1 MRAKAI
7 VKICIC
13 GTIALVLASVLVSLL
28 AIPRVQDWK
37 IGDLSL
43 HWIDDHGGDEGYT
56 VGEASVSGEV
66 RELDVSWLSGSVTV
80 ELTDGDAVTLRE
92 EPQPESSDARMRWK
106 LQDGKLTVYSQKSGL
121 TIPTRA
127 KQLTIGIPAGRAG
140 KLQKLSLD
148 LSAASASLPALTL
161 RELELDSVSGSVTL
175 TGGSYENLDF
185 DSTSGDLTV
194 TDAAVGELSAD
205 TTSGSLTLDGAF
217 ETIDFDTTS
226 GALHLTTSILPQDIS
241 CDTVSGGVTLTL
253 PENGGFSAT
262 LDSVSGDLTVD
273 GFAGSLHRDT
283 FVYGQG
289 GPAYEFDSVSGDV
302 HIRCA

>member
-1 MRAKAI
+1 MKAKAI

-28 AIPRVQDWK
+28 AIPRVLDWK

-106 LQDGKLTVYSQKSGL
+106 LKDGKLTVYSQKSGL

-127 KQLTIGIPAGRAG
+127 KQLTVGIPASRAA
-140 KLQKLSLD
+140 KLQKLSL
-148 LSAASASLPALTL
+148 
-161 RELELDSVSGSVTL
+161 
-175 TGGSYENLDF
+175 
-185 DSTSGDLTV
+185 
-194 TDAAVGELSAD
+194 GELSAD

-241 CDTVSGGVTLTL
+241 CDTVSGGVMLTL

-273 GFAGSLHRDT
+273 GFAGSLHRDE

>member
-1 MRAKAI
+1 MKAKAI

-28 AIPRVQDWK
+28 AIPRVLDWK

-43 HWIDDHGGDEGYT
+43 HWIDDHGSDEGYT

-80 ELTDGDAVTLRE
+80 ELTDGDVVTLRE

-106 LQDGKLTVYSQKSGL
+106 LKDGKLTVYSQKSGL

-127 KQLTIGIPAGRAG
+127 KQLTIGIPASRAA

-148 LSAASASLPALTL
+148 LSAATASLPALTL

-175 TGGSYENLDF
+175 MGGSYENLDF

-205 TTSGSLTLDGAF
+205 TTSGSLTLGGAF
-217 ETIDFDTTS
+217 ETVDFDTTS

-241 CDTVSGGVTLTL
+241 CDTVSGGVMLTL

-273 GFAGSLHRDT
+273 GFAGSLHRDE